1 MPASPIDSAIYR
13 DLFGDKDVGALFTDS
28 AELRAMMLVEGALAK
43 VQGALDIIP
52 QTAAAAIHRASLELQ
67 LDPGALA
74 KGAGQSAVPIPA
86 LVAAFREE
94 MHAPDH
100 ANWLHWGATSQD
112 IMDTGQAL
120 RIRQALGIFDKRLLA
135 TVKALGVLAYQ
146 NAEMPMVARTYG
158 QAAVVTTFGAVV
170 ASWGAP
176 LMRAQ
181 AKLDGVSREVALV
194 SLSGAAGTSSEM
206 DKGPQVRSALAE
218 ALGLGDPKT
227 SWHSTRDGIASLA
240 AWMTLL
246 CGSLG
251 KMGEDLL
258 LMTQSDVGEV
268 RLAATGS
275 SSTMPQKNN
284 PVAPSLL
291 VAIARQSAGLNT
303 TLQSALV
310 HRQQR
315 DAAAWMSEWLS
326 LPQLILL
333 TARALNVAQDLAKTL
348 APNPA
353 AMSSAIDA
361 TQGMVFAETLSFA
374 LAKEMPRAE
383 AQAQVKALVAEAI
396 GSKQSLKLTVQ
407 NAHPN
412 LSADAI
418 FDATQNLG
426 TAPDDAHRFAQHANE
441 L

>member
-43 VQGALDIIP
+43 VQGELGIIP
-52 QTAAAAIHRASLELQ
+52 ETAAAAIHRASLELQ
-67 LDPGALA
+67 LDPSALA

-94 MHAPDH
+94 MKAPDH

-120 RIRQALGIFDKRLLA
+120 RIRQALGIFGTRLLS
-135 TVKALGVLAYQ
+135 TVKSLGVLAEQ
-146 NAEMPMVARTYG
+146 NAELPMLARTYG
-158 QAAVVTTFGAVV
+158 QAAVVTTFGAVM
-170 ASWGAP
+170 ASWGTP
-176 LMRAQ
+176 LLRTQ
-181 AKLDGVSREVALV
+181 AKLAEVSRDVALV
-194 SLSGAAGTSSEM
+194 SLSGAAGTSSEI
-206 DKGPQVRSALAE
+206 DRAPDVRVALAK
-218 ALGLGDPKT
+218 ALGLGDPKS

-240 AWMTLL
+240 AWMTLV
-246 CGSLG
+246 CGTLG
-251 KMGEDLL
+251 KIGEDLL
-258 LMTQSDVGEV
+258 LMTQSGVDEV
-268 RLAATGS
+268 RLAASGS

-291 VAIARQSAGLNT
+291 VAIARQSVGLNT

-333 TARALNVAQDLAKTL
+333 TGRALSVAEELAKTL
-348 APNPA
+348 KPNPA
-353 AMSSAIDA
+353 AMTAAIEA

-374 LAKEMPRAE
+374 LAKDMPRAE
-383 AQAQVKALVAEAI
+383 AQAQVKTLVAEA
-396 GSKQSLKLTVQ
+396 SRTNQNLKRAVEIS
-407 NAHPN
+407 HPDLN
-412 LSADAI
+412 VDEV
-418 FDATQNLG
+418 FDASLHLG
-426 TAPDDAHRFAQHANE
+426 TAPNDAHSFAQRANA